1 MSRIRRWLYAVGVFI
16 AALLGAWFAGRREGR
31 SAAEHEETSRR
42 LEVMK
47 EAHEVQDE
55 VRALNDTDMRRAL
68 TRWMRDP

>member
-1 MSRIRRWLYAVGVFI
+1 MTRLKLWLYAIGAFVM
-16 AALLGAWFAGRREGR
+16 ALVGAWFAGRREGK
-31 SAAEHEETSRR
+31 SAAKHEETSRR